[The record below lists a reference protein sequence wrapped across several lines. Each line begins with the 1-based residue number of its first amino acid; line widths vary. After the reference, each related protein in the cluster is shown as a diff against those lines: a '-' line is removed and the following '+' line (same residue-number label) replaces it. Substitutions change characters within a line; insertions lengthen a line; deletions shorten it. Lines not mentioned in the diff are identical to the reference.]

1 MEPEFQP
8 SRAAKP
14 QFLGQNGF
22 ISTFT
27 EPDQI
32 NERNLEKALEARRMG
47 DFMIQYKKRDVPD
60 LETMKADVDK
70 PPEEDLDHVNKSLE
84 ALREYHTKDLENFY
98 AYMGDEYLMQCRHRS
113 ASKDPSEPWIGE
125 GPNLSPEQQQLE
137 EIYEAETTPFLADF
151 KSHFNHIRYTYLT
164 QLLSLEKAKQEHEAN
179 LEKLRR
185 QREQM
190 FPQSTEEWASK
201 PHDVRLRVARFLVAD
216 DTRKEKFMSDF
227 GWAWRQVTPLVE
239 EFKKNE
245 VFAAEVRGLMISEQA
260 VKDPRLQ
267 RAT

>member
-1 MEPEFQP
+1 MY
-8 SRAAKP
+8 
-14 QFLGQNGF
+14 L
-22 ISTFT
+22 
-27 EPDQI
+27 
-32 NERNLEKALEARRMG
+32 
-47 DFMIQYKKRDVPD
+47 
-60 LETMKADVDK
+60 
-70 PPEEDLDHVNKSLE
+70 SLT
-84 ALREYHTKDLENFY
+84 LP
-98 AYMGDEYLMQCRHRS
+98 YLQ
-113 ASKDPSEPWIGE
+113 
-125 GPNLSPEQQQLE
+125 

-239 EFKKNE
+239 EFKKN
-245 VFAAEVRGLMISEQA
+245 VSSFLISFVLVN
-260 VKDPRLQ
+260 VKHSINLLNRRCLQ
-267 RAT
+267 LKYGGS